1 MPRVKEGKKKEVQ
14 PVTRDY
20 TINLHKRI
28 HKIQFK
34 KRAPRAIREIK
45 KFAQAE
51 MFTKVRLR
59 CLIQLFEMIFYNE
72 SLSNMI
78 ILQDVR
84 VDPSLNRF
92 VWSTGIRNVPRK
104 IRVRISRKKNE
115 DEDAKEKFYSLVQH
129 VQVSTFDGLKT
140 ENA

>member
-45 KFAQAE
+45 KFAGLAFE
-51 MFTKVRLR
+51 KGLTLVPLKMYFKNGRVKVLMGIGRGRKAHDKRQKLKADTAKRDIEIALR
-59 CLIQLFEMIFYNE
+59 G
-72 SLSNMI
+72 
-78 ILQDVR
+78 R
-84 VDPSLNRF
+84 GR
-92 VWSTGIRNVPRK
+92 GGR
-104 IRVRISRKKNE
+104 
-115 DEDAKEKFYSLVQH
+115 
-129 VQVSTFDGLKT
+129 
-140 ENA
+140 